1 MTVISRVSV
10 LLVLLMTAACDQSP
24 QAPAP
29 ASAPVD
35 TSLVEVDSS
44 YIETGDLPVLR
55 EHGVLRLLAPKFDE
69 DPSLPREGFPL
80 SSYRETAEAF
90 ARSIDLTPEW
100 ILVDDFEALAEAV
113 LNGHGDL
120 IVTNLTRTDARDDLL
135 AFSVPL
141 SIVDEVLILPADSP
155 ANTLEDIG
163 TLEIAVPAGTAW
175 QETVEQLGARHP
187 HITLKTEPGERTD
200 WEMLDGV
207 ANGSYQATL
216 MDSDV
221 AAALIPMVEGVR
233 IGPVVSQAREIG
245 WAMRPGNQQLQ
256 RALNEYLTA
265 QRVITSRREKQQR
278 DFPAIEQAGVLR
290 VITSNNPASYF
301 LWRGELMGFDYDL
314 IREFARQ
321 RGLRVSVIVR
331 DGQESMYKAL
341 SEGYGDVIAAAVTR
355 TDERLARGWQF
366 SRRYLQVS
374 EQFVAG
380 KDAEVLA
387 DVTALAGKTI
397 AVNPEHSYYQTLLA
411 LQQQDIA
418 LKIAIVANATS
429 EMLMNAVAAGEY
441 DLTLVDSHLVAM
453 ETTFRDDLTV
463 VLDLGEEKEIG
474 WVVREDQPKLL
485 AELNRFIGKH
495 YRGLHYNV
503 TWNKYFAEPKFIG
516 QYRAQRLEPGKPISP
531 WDDLVRQHSTEQIRD
546 WRLLVSQMYQESRFD
561 PKAKSHA
568 GALGLMQVMP
578 RTAAQ
583 FGYSNLYEPETNI
596 AASLAFIEWLN
607 DRFPDSLPLEERI
620 YFSLAAYNAGHAHV
634 HDARR
639 LAQKLGKNP
648 NIWFGHVEEAM
659 LLLSRPEY
667 YRHARFG
674 YVRGSEPVNYV
685 RDIRERYIGY
695 LNAKAGEQA
704 N

>member
-1 MTVISRVSV
+1 MKYLVRLLT
-10 LLVLLMTAACDQSP
+10 LWLVLMSTACDQPP
-24 QAPAP
+24 Q
-29 ASAPVD
+29 STD
-35 TSLVEVDSS
+35 TATGAAGILPSR
-44 YIETGDLPVLR
+44 YIETGDLPALR
-55 EHGVLRLLAPKFDE
+55 KRGVLRLLAPRFDE

-80 SSYRETAEAF
+80 ASYRDTAEAF
-90 ARSIDLTPEW
+90 ARSIDLQPQW
-100 ILVDDFEALAEAV
+100 ILVDDFEALAQAV
-113 LNGHGDL
+113 LQGQGDL
-120 IVTNLTRTDARDDLL
+120 IVTNLTRTDSRDDLL

-141 SIVDEVLILPADSP
+141 AIVDEVLILPAGST
-155 ANTLEDIG
+155 AKTLEDIG
-163 TLEIAVPAGTAW
+163 DLQVAVPAGTAW
-175 QETVEQLGARHP
+175 AETVEQLAARYPHISLQLESGARS
-187 HITLKTEPGERTD
+187 D

-207 ANGSYQATL
+207 ASGVYQATM

-233 IGPVVSQAREIG
+233 IGPVISQGREIG
-245 WAMRPGNQQLQ
+245 WAMRPGNDQLQ
-256 RALNEYLTA
+256 RALNKYLTA
-265 QRVITSRREKQQR
+265 QRVITSRRVAQHR
-278 DFPAIEQAGVLR
+278 DFPAIERAGVLR

-331 DGQESMYKAL
+331 NGQEAMYQAL

-355 TDERLARGWQF
+355 TAERESRGWQF
-366 SRRYLQVS
+366 SQRYLLIT
-374 EQFVAG
+374 EQFVG
-380 KDAEVLA
+380 RQGSEVLA
-387 DVTALAGKTI
+387 DVTALSGKVI
-397 AVNPEHSYYQTLLA
+397 AVNPEHSYYQTLMA
-411 LQQQDIA
+411 LQQQGIA

-429 EMLMNAVAAGEY
+429 EMLMNAVVAGDY

-463 VLDLGEEKEIG
+463 VLDLGDEKEIG
-474 WVVREDQPKLL
+474 WVLRDNQPSLL
-485 AELNRFIGKH
+485 AELNQFIGKH
-495 YRGLHYNV
+495 YRGVFYNV
-503 TWNKYFAEPKFIG
+503 TWKKYFAEPKFIS
-516 QYRAQRLEPGKPISP
+516 QYRAQRVEPGKPISP
-531 WDDLVRQHSTEQIRD
+531 WDDLIQEYSAEQIRD

-568 GALGLMQVMP
+568 GAMGLMQVMP

-583 FGYSNLYEPETNI
+583 FGYSNLYDPEDNV
-596 AASLAFIEWLN
+596 AASMAFIEWLG

-639 LAQKLGKNP
+639 LAQKLGKDP
-648 NIWFGHVEEAM
+648 NKWFGNVEQAM

-685 RDIRERYIGY
+685 REIRERYIGY
-695 LNAKAGEQA
+695 LNAEAGEVME
-704 N
+704 

>member
-1 MTVISRVSV
+1 MTVVFRFSV
-10 LLVLLMTAACDQSP
+10 LLMLLMSAACDQSSQP
-24 QAPAP
+24 PEPATT
-29 ASAPVD
+29 AVD
-35 TSLVEVDSS
+35 VSLMEADSG
-44 YIETGDLPVLR
+44 YIETGDLPALR
-55 EHGVLRLLAPKFDE
+55 ERGVLRLLAPRFDE
-69 DPSLPREGFPL
+69 DPALPREGFPL
-80 SSYRETAEAF
+80 ASYRETAEAF
-90 ARSIDLTPEW
+90 ARSVDLSPEW
-100 ILVDDFEALAEAV
+100 ILVDDFDALAEAV
-113 LNGHGDL
+113 LGGHGDL

-141 SIVDEVLILPADSP
+141 SIVDEVLVLPASSP
-155 ANTLEDIG
+155 AKTLEEF
-163 TLEIAVPAGTAW
+163 TALEIAVPAGTAW
-175 QETVEQLGARHP
+175 VETIEQLAARYP
-187 HITLKTEPGERTD
+187 HISLKTEPGERTD

-221 AAALIPMVEGVR
+221 AAVLVPMVEGIR
-233 IGPVVSQAREIG
+233 IGPVVSQSREIG
-245 WAMRPGNQQLQ
+245 WAMRPGNEQLL

-278 DFPAIEQAGVLR
+278 DFPEIEQAGVLR

-321 RGLRVSVIVR
+321 RGLRVSIIVR

-355 TDERLARGWQF
+355 TDERVDRGWQF
-366 SRRYLQVS
+366 SRRYLLIT
-374 EQFVAG
+374 EQFVG
-380 KDAEVLA
+380 SKNSEVIS
-387 DVTALAGKTI
+387 DVAALAGKTI
-397 AVNPEHSYYQTLLA
+397 AVNPEHSYYQTLLD
-411 LQQQDIA
+411 LQQQGIA

-429 EMLMNAVAAGEY
+429 EMLMNAVAAGDY

-463 VLDLGEEKEIG
+463 VLDLDEEKEIG
-474 WVVREDQPKLL
+474 WVLRDNQPKLL

-531 WDDLVRQHSTEQIRD
+531 WDDLVRQHNSDQVRD

-583 FGYSNLYEPETNI
+583 FGYSNLYEPDTNI

-620 YFSLAAYNAGHAHV
+620 YFNLAAYNAGHAHV

-648 NIWFGHVEEAM
+648 NKWFGHVEEAM

-704 N
+704 D

>member
-1 MTVISRVSV
+1 MAVLSRISV
-10 LLVLLMTAACDQSP
+10 LLLVLMAAACDQSP
-24 QAPAP
+24 APSITADG
-29 ASAPVD
+29 AGI
-35 TSLVEVDSS
+35 SLIDADNN
-44 YIETGDLPVLR
+44 YTETGDLPALR
-55 EHGVLRLLAPKFDE
+55 ERGVLRLLAPKFDE
-69 DPSLPREGFPL
+69 DPSLPREGLPL
-80 SSYRETAEAF
+80 ASYRETAEAF
-90 ARSIDLTPEW
+90 VRSLDLQPAW
-100 ILVDDFEALAEAV
+100 VLVNDFDALTEAV

-141 SIVDEVLILPADSP
+141 SIVDEVLILPTDSP
-155 ANTLEDIG
+155 AKALEDIG
-163 TLEIAVPAGTAW
+163 ALQIAVPAGTAW
-175 QETVEQLGARHP
+175 QETVSQLSARHP
-187 HITLKTEPGERTD
+187 HISLQTESGERTD

-216 MDSDV
+216 MDSDIADV
-221 AAALIPMVEGVR
+221 LVPMVEGVR
-233 IGPVVSQAREIG
+233 IGPVVSQGREIG
-245 WAMRPGNQQLQ
+245 WAMRPGNDQLQ

-265 QRVITSRREKQQR
+265 QRVITSRREKQHR

-314 IREFARQ
+314 IGEFARQ

-331 DGQESMYKAL
+331 DGQESMYQAL

-355 TDERLARGWQF
+355 TDERVDRGWQF
-366 SRRYLQVS
+366 SRRYLEIT

-380 KDAEVLA
+380 KDGQVLA
-387 DVTALAGKTI
+387 DAAALAGKTI
-397 AVNPEHSYYQTLLA
+397 AVNPEHSYYQTLLD
-411 LQQQDIA
+411 LQQQGIA

-429 EMLMNAVAAGEY
+429 EMLMDAVAAGEY

-453 ETTFRDDLTV
+453 ETTFRDDLIV
-463 VLDLGEEKEIG
+463 ALDLDEEKKIG
-474 WVVREDQPKLL
+474 WVVRENQPKLL

-503 TWNKYFAEPKFIG
+503 TWNKYFAEPKFIS

-531 WDDLVRQHSTEQIRD
+531 WDDLVRQHSSEQILD

-583 FGYSNLYEPETNI
+583 FGYRNLYEPETNI
-596 AASLAFIEWLN
+596 AASLAFIDWLN

-639 LAQKLGKNP
+639 LARKLGKNP
-648 NIWFGHVEEAM
+648 DKWFGHVEEAM

-685 RDIRERYIGY
+685 REIRERYIGY

>member
-1 MTVISRVSV
+1 MAFCKGLSV
-10 LLVLLMTAACDQSP
+10 LLLLLMAASCDQSP
-24 QAPAP
+24 RP
-29 ASAPVD
+29 SATQDRDVRLIEAD
-35 TSLVEVDSS
+35 N
-44 YIETGDLPVLR
+44 YFIETGDLPALR
-55 EHGVLRLLAPKFDE
+55 ERGELRLLAPKFDE

-80 SSYRETAEAF
+80 ASYRETAEAF
-90 ARSIDLTPEW
+90 ARSVDLKPVW
-100 ILVDDFEALAEAV
+100 VLVNDFDALTDAV

-141 SIVDEVLILPADSP
+141 SIVDEVLILPADSV
-155 ANTLEDIG
+155 AKTLEDIG
-163 TLEIAVPAGTAW
+163 SLQIAVPAGTAW
-175 QETVEQLGARHP
+175 QETVEQLSARHP
-187 HITLKTEPGERTD
+187 HISLRKEPGERTD

-207 ANGSYQATL
+207 ASGSYQATL
-216 MDSDV
+216 MDSDI

-233 IGPVVSQAREIG
+233 VGPVVSQGREIG
-245 WAMRPGNQQLQ
+245 WAMRPGNAQLQ
-256 RALNEYLTA
+256 RALNQYLTA

-355 TDERLARGWQF
+355 TDERVGRGWQF
-366 SRRYLQVS
+366 SRRYLQVT

-380 KDAEVLA
+380 RDAEALA

-397 AVNPEHSYYQTLLA
+397 AANPEHSYYQTLLA

-639 LAQKLGKNP
+639 LAQKLGKTP
-648 NIWFGHVEEAM
+648 NKWFGNVEEAM

-695 LNAKAGEQA
+695 LNARAGEQA

>member
-1 MTVISRVSV
+1 MKYPVRLLT
-10 LLVLLMTAACDQSP
+10 LWLVLMSTACDQSP
-24 QAPAP
+24 QSTEAATGAAEIVP
-29 ASAPVD
+29 SR
-35 TSLVEVDSS
+35 
-44 YIETGDLPVLR
+44 YIETGDLPALR
-55 EHGVLRLLAPKFDE
+55 KRGVLRLLAPRFDE

-80 SSYRETAEAF
+80 ASYRDTAEAF
-90 ARSIDLTPEW
+90 ARSLDLQPQW
-100 ILVDDFEALAEAV
+100 ILVDDFNALTQAV
-113 LNGHGDL
+113 LQGHGDL
-120 IVTNLTRTDARDDLL
+120 IVTNLTRTDSRDDLL

-141 SIVDEVLILPADSP
+141 AIVDEVLIVPTSSTAM
-155 ANTLEDIG
+155 TLE
-163 TLEIAVPAGTAW
+163 EIDDLQIVVPAGTAW
-175 QETVEQLGARHP
+175 AETAEQLAARYPHISLQLEPGARS
-187 HITLKTEPGERTD
+187 D

-207 ANGSYQATL
+207 ASGVYQATM

-233 IGPVVSQAREIG
+233 IGPVISQGREIG
-245 WAMRPGNQQLQ
+245 WAMRPGNDQLQ
-256 RALNEYLTA
+256 RALNKYLTA
-265 QRVITSRREKQQR
+265 QRVITSRRVAQHR
-278 DFPAIEQAGVLR
+278 DFPAIERAGVLR

-331 DGQESMYKAL
+331 NGQEAMYQAL

-355 TDERLARGWQF
+355 TAERESRGWQF
-366 SRRYLQVS
+366 SQRYLLIT
-374 EQFVAG
+374 EQFVG
-380 KDAEVLA
+380 RQGSEVLA
-387 DVTALAGKTI
+387 DVTALSGKVI
-397 AVNPEHSYYQTLLA
+397 AVNPEHSYYQTLMA
-411 LQQQDIA
+411 LQQQGIA

-429 EMLMNAVAAGEY
+429 EMLMNAVVAGDY

-463 VLDLGEEKEIG
+463 VLDLGDEKEIG
-474 WVVREDQPKLL
+474 WVLRDNQPSLL
-485 AELNRFIGKH
+485 AELNQFIGKH
-495 YRGLHYNV
+495 YRGVFYNV
-503 TWNKYFAEPKFIG
+503 TWKKYFAEPKFIS
-516 QYRAQRLEPGKPISP
+516 QYRAQRVEPGKPISP
-531 WDDLVRQHSTEQIRD
+531 WDDLIQEYSAEQIRD

-568 GALGLMQVMP
+568 GAMGLMQVMP

-583 FGYSNLYEPETNI
+583 FGYSNLYDPEDNV
-596 AASLAFIEWLN
+596 AASMAFIEWLG

-639 LAQKLGKNP
+639 LAQKLGKDP
-648 NIWFGHVEEAM
+648 NKWFGNVEQAM

-674 YVRGSEPVNYV
+674 NVRGSEPVNYV
-685 RDIRERYIGY
+685 REIRERYIGY
-695 LNAKAGEQA
+695 LNAEAGEVME
-704 N
+704 

>member
-1 MTVISRVSV
+1 ML
-10 LLVLLMTAACDQSP
+10 LLVLMAAACDQSP
-24 QAPAP
+24 APSITADG
-29 ASAPVD
+29 AGI
-35 TSLVEVDSS
+35 SLIDADNN
-44 YIETGDLPVLR
+44 YTETGDLPALR
-55 EHGVLRLLAPKFDE
+55 ERGVLRLLAPKFDE
-69 DPSLPREGFPL
+69 DPSLPREGLPL
-80 SSYRETAEAF
+80 ASYRETAEAF
-90 ARSIDLTPEW
+90 ARSLDLQPAW
-100 ILVDDFEALAEAV
+100 VLVNDFDALTEAV

-141 SIVDEVLILPADSP
+141 SIVDEVLILPTDSP
-155 ANTLEDIG
+155 AKALEDIG
-163 TLEIAVPAGTAW
+163 ALQIAVPAGTAW
-175 QETVEQLGARHP
+175 QETVSQLSARHP
-187 HITLKTEPGERTD
+187 HISLQTESGERTD

-216 MDSDV
+216 MDSDIADV
-221 AAALIPMVEGVR
+221 LVPMVEGVR
-233 IGPVVSQAREIG
+233 IGPVVSQGREIG
-245 WAMRPGNQQLQ
+245 WAMRPGNDQLQ

-265 QRVITSRREKQQR
+265 QRVITSRREKQHR

-314 IREFARQ
+314 IGEFARQ

-331 DGQESMYKAL
+331 DGQESMYQAL

-355 TDERLARGWQF
+355 TDERVDRGWQF
-366 SRRYLQVS
+366 SRRYLEIT

-380 KDAEVLA
+380 KDGQVLA
-387 DVTALAGKTI
+387 DAAALAGKTI
-397 AVNPEHSYYQTLLA
+397 AVNPEHSYYQTLLD
-411 LQQQDIA
+411 LQQQGIA

-429 EMLMNAVAAGEY
+429 EMLMDAVAAGEY

-453 ETTFRDDLTV
+453 ETTFRDDLIV
-463 VLDLGEEKEIG
+463 ALDLDEEKEIG
-474 WVVREDQPKLL
+474 WVVRENQPKLL

-503 TWNKYFAEPKFIG
+503 TWNKYFAEPKFIS

-531 WDDLVRQHSTEQIRD
+531 WDDLVRQHSSEQILD

-583 FGYSNLYEPETNI
+583 FGYRNLYEPETNI
-596 AASLAFIEWLN
+596 AASLAFIDWLN

-639 LAQKLGKNP
+639 LARKLGKNP
-648 NIWFGHVEEAM
+648 DKWFGHVEEAM

-685 RDIRERYIGY
+685 REIRERYIGY

>member
-1 MTVISRVSV
+1 MTVVFRISV
-10 LLVLLMTAACDQSP
+10 LLMLMLSAGCDQSP
-24 QAPAP
+24 QPSAP
-29 ASAPVD
+29 ASGAVD
-35 TSLVEVDSS
+35 VSLIKADSS
-44 YIETGDLPVLR
+44 YIETGDLPALR
-55 EHGVLRLLAPKFDE
+55 ERGVLRLLAPKFDE

-80 SSYRETAEAF
+80 VSYRETAEAF

-100 ILVDDFEALAEAV
+100 ILVDDFDALAEAV

-141 SIVDEVLILPADSP
+141 SIVDEVLILPAGT
-155 ANTLEDIG
+155 AATTLEDIG
-163 TLEIAVPAGTAW
+163 ALQIAVPAGTAW
-175 QETVEQLGARHP
+175 QDTVGQLSARYS
-187 HITLKTEPGERTD
+187 HISLQTESGERTD

-207 ANGSYQATL
+207 ANGRYQATL
-216 MDSDV
+216 MDSDI
-221 AAALIPMVEGVR
+221 AAALVPMVEGVQV
-233 IGPVVSQAREIG
+233 GPVVSQGREIG
-245 WAMRPGNQQLQ
+245 WAMRPGNDQLQ

-265 QRVITSRREKQQR
+265 QRVITSRREKEQR

-321 RGLRVSVIVR
+321 RGLRVSIIVR

-355 TDERLARGWQF
+355 TDERVDRGWQF
-366 SRRYLQVS
+366 SRRYLLIT
-374 EQFVAG
+374 EQFVGG
-380 KDAEVLA
+380 KNSEVIS
-387 DVTALAGKTI
+387 DVAALAGKTI
-397 AVNPEHSYYQTLLA
+397 AVNPEHSYYQTLLDV
-411 LQQQDIA
+411 QQQGIA

-531 WDDLVRQHSTEQIRD
+531 WDDLVRQHSSEQIRD

-648 NIWFGHVEEAM
+648 NKWFGHVEEAM

>member
-1 MTVISRVSV
+1 MKYPVRLLT
-10 LLVLLMTAACDQSP
+10 LWLVLMSTACDQSP
-24 QAPAP
+24 QSTEAATGAAEIVP
-29 ASAPVD
+29 SR
-35 TSLVEVDSS
+35 
-44 YIETGDLPVLR
+44 YIETGDLPALR
-55 EHGVLRLLAPKFDE
+55 KRGVLRLLAPRFDE

-80 SSYRETAEAF
+80 ASYRDTAEAF
-90 ARSIDLTPEW
+90 ARSLDLQPQW
-100 ILVDDFEALAEAV
+100 ILVDDFNALTQAV
-113 LNGHGDL
+113 LQGHGDL
-120 IVTNLTRTDARDDLL
+120 IVTNLTRTDSRDDLL

-141 SIVDEVLILPADSP
+141 AIVDEVLIVPTSSTAM
-155 ANTLEDIG
+155 TLE
-163 TLEIAVPAGTAW
+163 EIDDLQIVVPAGTAW
-175 QETVEQLGARHP
+175 AETAEQLAARYPHISLQLEPGARS
-187 HITLKTEPGERTD
+187 D

-207 ANGSYQATL
+207 ASGVYQATM

-233 IGPVVSQAREIG
+233 IGPVISQGREIG
-245 WAMRPGNQQLQ
+245 WAMRPGNDQLQ
-256 RALNEYLTA
+256 RALNKYLTA
-265 QRVITSRREKQQR
+265 QRVITSRRVAQHR
-278 DFPAIEQAGVLR
+278 DFPAIERAGVLR

-331 DGQESMYKAL
+331 NGQEAMYQAL

-355 TDERLARGWQF
+355 TAERESRGWQF
-366 SRRYLQVS
+366 SQRYLLIT
-374 EQFVAG
+374 EQFVG
-380 KDAEVLA
+380 RQGSEVLA
-387 DVTALAGKTI
+387 DVTALSGKVI
-397 AVNPEHSYYQTLLA
+397 AVNPEHSYYQTLMA
-411 LQQQDIA
+411 LQQQGIA

-429 EMLMNAVAAGEY
+429 EMLMNAVVAGDY

-463 VLDLGEEKEIG
+463 VLDLGDEKEIG
-474 WVVREDQPKLL
+474 WVLRDNQPSLL
-485 AELNRFIGKH
+485 AELNQFIGKH
-495 YRGLHYNV
+495 YRGVFYNV
-503 TWNKYFAEPKFIG
+503 TWKKYFAEPKFIS
-516 QYRAQRLEPGKPISP
+516 QYRAQRVEPGKPISP
-531 WDDLVRQHSTEQIRD
+531 WDDLIQEYSAEQIRD

-568 GALGLMQVMP
+568 GAMGLMQVMP

-583 FGYSNLYEPETNI
+583 FGYSNLYDPEDNV
-596 AASLAFIEWLN
+596 AASMAFIEWLG

-639 LAQKLGKNP
+639 LAQKLGKDP
-648 NIWFGHVEEAM
+648 NKWFGNVEQAM

-685 RDIRERYIGY
+685 REIRERYIGY
-695 LNAKAGEQA
+695 LNAEAGEVME
-704 N
+704 

>member
-1 MTVISRVSV
+1 MAVISRAC
-10 LLVLLMTAACDQSP
+10 LLLLMLTTASCEQPP
-24 QAPAP
+24 QP
-29 ASAPVD
+29 PVESGIAAG
-35 TSLVEVDSS
+35 SLVEADNS
-44 YIETGDLPVLR
+44 YIETGDLPALR
-55 EHGVLRLLAPKFDE
+55 ERGVLRLLAPRFDA

-80 SSYRETAEAF
+80 ASYRDTAEAF
-90 ARSIDLTPEW
+90 ARSLGLQSQW
-100 ILVDDFEALAEAV
+100 ILADDFSALTEAV
-113 LNGHGDL
+113 LDGHGDL

-135 AFSVPL
+135 DFSVPL
-141 SIVDEVLILPADSP
+141 SIVDEVLILPDDIA
-155 ANTLEDIG
+155 AKALEDIG
-163 TLEIAVPAGTAW
+163 ELKIAVPEGTAW
-175 QETVEQLGARHP
+175 QETVVQLSARYP
-187 HITLKTEPGERTD
+187 HISLQTEAGDRTD

-216 MDSDV
+216 MDSNI
-221 AAALIPMVEGVR
+221 AAILVPMVEGVR

-245 WAMRPGNQQLQ
+245 WAMRPGNDQLQ
-256 RALNEYLTA
+256 RALNQYLTA
-265 QRVITSRREKQQR
+265 QRVITSRREKEQR
-278 DFPAIEQAGVLR
+278 DFPEIEDAGVLR

-314 IREFARQ
+314 ISEFARQ
-321 RGLRVSVIVR
+321 RGLRVSIIVR

-341 SEGYGDVIAAAVTR
+341 TEGYGDVIAAAVTR
-355 TDERLARGWQF
+355 TDERVDRGWQF
-366 SRRYLQVS
+366 SRRYLLIT
-374 EQFVAG
+374 EQFVG
-380 KDAEVLA
+380 DQDSKVITEVE
-387 DVTALAGKTI
+387 ALAGKTI

-411 LQQQDIA
+411 LQQQGIA
-418 LKIAIVANATS
+418 LKIAIVANATA

-453 ETTFRDDLTV
+453 ETTFRDDLKV
-463 VLDLGEEKEIG
+463 VLDLGEAKEIG
-474 WVVREDQPKLL
+474 WVVRKDQPKLL

-531 WDDLVRQHSTEQIRD
+531 WDDLVRQHSSEQIRD

-596 AASLAFIEWLN
+596 AASLAFLEWLD

-639 LAQKLGKNP
+639 LARKLGKDP
-648 NIWFGHVEEAM
+648 NKWFGHVEDAM

-674 YVRGSEPVNYV
+674 YVRGAEPVNYV

-695 LNAKAGEQA
+695 LNAKAGEVA
-704 N
+704 D

>member
-1 MTVISRVSV
+1 MAVLSRISV
-10 LLVLLMTAACDQSP
+10 LLLVLMAAACDQSP
-24 QAPAP
+24 APSITADG
-29 ASAPVD
+29 AGI
-35 TSLVEVDSS
+35 SLIDADNN
-44 YIETGDLPVLR
+44 YTETGDLPALR
-55 EHGVLRLLAPKFDE
+55 ERGVLRLLAPKFDE
-69 DPSLPREGFPL
+69 DPSLPREGLPL
-80 SSYRETAEAF
+80 ASYRETAEAF
-90 ARSIDLTPEW
+90 ARSLDLQPAW
-100 ILVDDFEALAEAV
+100 VLVNDFDALTEAV

-141 SIVDEVLILPADSP
+141 SIVDEVLILPTDSP
-155 ANTLEDIG
+155 AKALEDIG
-163 TLEIAVPAGTAW
+163 ALQIAVPAGTAW
-175 QETVEQLGARHP
+175 QETVSQLSARHP
-187 HITLKTEPGERTD
+187 HISLQTESGERTD

-216 MDSDV
+216 MDSDIADV
-221 AAALIPMVEGVR
+221 LVPMVEGVR
-233 IGPVVSQAREIG
+233 IGPVVSQGREIG
-245 WAMRPGNQQLQ
+245 WAMRPGNDQLQ

-265 QRVITSRREKQQR
+265 QRVITSRREKQHR

-314 IREFARQ
+314 IGEFARQ

-331 DGQESMYKAL
+331 DGQESMYQAL

-355 TDERLARGWQF
+355 TDERVDRGWQF
-366 SRRYLQVS
+366 SRRYLEIT

-380 KDAEVLA
+380 KDGQVLA
-387 DVTALAGKTI
+387 DAAALAGKTI
-397 AVNPEHSYYQTLLA
+397 AVNPEHSYYQTLLD
-411 LQQQDIA
+411 LQQQGIA

-429 EMLMNAVAAGEY
+429 EMLMDAVAAGEY

-453 ETTFRDDLTV
+453 ETTFRDDLIV
-463 VLDLGEEKEIG
+463 ALDLDEEKKIG
-474 WVVREDQPKLL
+474 WVVRENQPKLL

-503 TWNKYFAEPKFIG
+503 TWNKYFAEPKFIS

-531 WDDLVRQHSTEQIRD
+531 WDDLVRQHSSEQILD

-583 FGYSNLYEPETNI
+583 FGYRNLYEPETNI
-596 AASLAFIEWLN
+596 AASLAFIDWLN

-639 LAQKLGKNP
+639 LARKLGKNP
-648 NIWFGHVEEAM
+648 DKWFGHVEEAM

-685 RDIRERYIGY
+685 REIRERYIGY